1 MKRTINKPKK
11 KSHKKKLEIKKNSK
25 PLNKTKKDERNL
37 TEVINKRYNSLIFIV
52 IILYVVILGRVFYLQ
67 IIKEND
73 YKESLAMATEKTVES
88 TSAPRGR
95 IYDRNY
101 NLLVDNEGVKT
112 IYYKKQ
118 NGITNKEEIELA
130 YTVADNINL
139 DYSKVNENRLK
150 TFYYKGHYKECKKK
164 ITDKEWEEYNKRKL
178 NDKDIEKLIYERLDE
193 EISTYDERDKK
204 AAYIYYLMNKGYSY
218 AEKVIKNKDVSEE
231 EYAYISENIDNLK
244 GFNTKL
250 DWERVYLYGDT
261 FKSILGNVSSNNQGI
276 PSELAE
282 IYLKKGYSLDDRVGI
297 SYLEYQY
304 ENYLKGTKAKYRLL
318 SDNSYELVSEGKRGS
333 DIVLTIDINLQKHLE
348 EILSN
353 EVYNA
358 KGEAGTT
365 YYNRSFAVI
374 ADPNTGE
381 ILGMSSRPNFNP
393 NNYKDY
399 STEVINRNMAIWA
412 SYEPGSTFK
421 ILTVSAA
428 DNEGKV
434 DLLKDTFYDGGSVNV
449 DGARIKCW
457 KAGGH
462 GAQTF
467 LEVVQNS
474 CNPGFVELGRRLGKE
489 TLFDYINKFGYGK
502 KTGIDLNGEGSGIL
516 FNLDK
521 VGPVELATTAF
532 GQGVSVT
539 AIQQVAAVSAA
550 INGGT
555 LYKPYIVKRITE
567 HETGQ
572 IIKEIEPT
580 KVRENIVTKET
591 SEKVRMTL
599 ESVVSLGTGRN
610 SYIDGYRVG
619 GKTGTAQKVNNGV
632 YMHGNYIV
640 SFIGFMP
647 ANDPKIVVYL
657 AIDNPKG
664 VTQYGGTVSAPI
676 VKNILEDAISAL
688 NIKKQEG
695 GTDKKYQWYDQKY
708 YTVEDVVG
716 LTKKEAASKLKSFT
730 IEYSG
735 SGDKV
740 INQSPEAGSRIPEY
754 SSIRLYL
761 D

>member
-1 MKRTINKPKK
+1 MFSKNIHKRIKIVLLIVIVVFIIIIAKVFYIEVIDY
-11 KSHKKKLEIKKNSK
+11 KKL
-25 PLNKTKKDERNL
+25 NKLANGLWSRNL
-37 TEVINKRYNSLIFIV
+37 PIEADRGKIYTIDGELLAGNVTTTSLVFIPN
-52 IILYVVILGRVFYLQ
+52 Q
-67 IIKEND
+67 IKD
-73 YKESLAMATEKTVES
+73 K
-88 TSAPRGR
+88 
-95 IYDRNY
+95 
-101 NLLVDNEGVKT
+101 NL
-112 IYYKKQ
+112 
-118 NGITNKEEIELA
+118 
-130 YTVADNINL
+130 VAEQI
-139 DYSKVNENRLK
+139 SKVL
-150 TFYYKGHYKECKKK
+150 GVSKE
-164 ITDKEWEEYNKRKL
+164 
-178 NDKDIEKLIYERLDE
+178 DIEKHIYKKTMMERVHPEGRRLSY
-193 EISTYDERDKK
+193 EIADQINSFHFDGV
-204 AAYIYYLMNKGYSY
+204 YLLKESKREYTHNEMLSHVLGY
-218 AEKVIKNKDVSEE
+218 VG
-231 EYAYISENIDNLK
+231 IDNQGLSGLELQYDDILTGEYGGVQYFSDAK
-244 GFNTKL
+244 GNNL
-250 DWERVYLYGDT
+250 DRNSVYVEPEDGLD
-261 FKSILGNVSSNNQGI
+261 
-276 PSELAE
+276 
-282 IYLKKGYSLDDRVGI
+282 IYLTV
-297 SYLEYQY
+297 
-304 ENYLKGTKAKYRLL
+304 N
-318 SDNSYELVSEGKRGS
+318 YELQSSIERELDNIVTKYNPEGAWA
-333 DIVLTIDINLQKHLE
+333 L
-348 EILSN
+348 
-353 EVYNA
+353 A
-358 KGEAGTT
+358 M
-365 YYNRSFAVI
+365 
-374 ADPNTGE
+374 DPNTGE

-428 DNEGKV
+428 VNEGKV

-502 KTGIDLNGEGSGIL
+502 KTGIDLNGESSGIL

-610 SYIDGYRVG
+610 AYIDGYRVG

-647 ANDPKIVVYL
+647 ANDPKVVVYL

-676 VKNILEDAISAL
+676 VKIS
-688 NIKKQEG
+688 
-695 GTDKKYQWYDQKY
+695 
-708 YTVEDVVG
+708 
-716 LTKKEAASKLKSFT
+716 
-730 IEYSG
+730 
-735 SGDKV
+735 
-740 INQSPEAGSRIPEY
+740 
-754 SSIRLYL
+754 
-761 D
+761 